1 MMIKQVVAL
10 ISVVYVLFQKKKLPR
25 PLTRLAAR
33 FYFWPTIPIT
43 ISRLRMVPP
52 HEYWSDVDATLLVGG
67 APLPPPLASHV
78 SRLSELGVTGVVNMC
93 DEYGGPLAAYSD
105 ARIAQLRLPTVDHFE
120 PSVRDLRRAVKF
132 IDARSRRGE
141 RVLVHCKAGHGR
153 SAAVALCWLLHRRPD
168 ASLSSLA
175 ADLGA
180 RRKVRKTLAQQP
192 NVQAFA
198 KRRRR
203 GKPRTVDGHS
213 DSDRSS
219 DPSGEDSSD
228 SKRS

>member
-180 RRKVRKTLAQQP
+180 RRKVRKTLAEQP
-192 NVQAFA
+192 NVRAFA

-203 GKPRTVDGHS
+203 KPRAVDDDGSPGTS
-213 DSDRSS
+213 DD
-219 DPSGEDSSD
+219 DEAPDSSD
-228 SKRS
+228 SKQL